1 MLTRLPLPLPLRL
14 AAAKP
19 LPKLNEF
26 VGKSYE
32 SKLPGINQGAKYV
45 MPGEEEKEEKPLFEK
60 LIFNGTWVRR
70 LYYRPL
76 AP

>member
-1 MLTRLPLPLPLRL
+1 
-14 AAAKP
+14 
-19 LPKLNEF
+19 
-26 VGKSYE
+26 
-32 SKLPGINQGAKYV
+32 